1 MNGDVLVSLLETVVF
16 LDVVQ
21 VISADNH
28 CPVHLHLGDNSSQD
42 AATDRDLTGEGTLL
56 VDVVTLA
63 GLNHKLN
70 TLVWVSGKV
79 PAFQHMS

>member
-16 LDVVQ
+16 LDVMQ

-42 AATDRDLTGEGTLL
+42 AASDRDLTGEGALL
-56 VDVVTLA
+56 VDVVTFA
-63 GLNHKLN
+63 GLSYKLHI
-70 TLVWVSGKV
+70 LVKVSGKV
-79 PAFQHMS
+79 PGFQHTS